1 MVAVREGANIRRARQ
16 LRKALTKPELWL
28 WLRLKDRKAIE
39 IVFRN
44 QHPIGPYVLDF
55 YCPKAKLCIEVDG
68 EIHTHDHQQQH
79 DKARDLWL
87 NNKGICIYRIK
98 AIDLLNNPDETAQG
112 VIDLA
117 RERIINTPPTA
128 FGGSPSP

>member
-1 MVAVREGANIRRARQ
+1 MAVRDGANIPRARQ

-28 WLRLKDRKAIE
+28 WLRLKNRKAIE

-68 EIHTHDHQQQH
+68 EIHTHAHQQQH
-79 DKARDLWL
+79 DKTRDLWL
-87 NNKGICIYRIK
+87 KSKGIGVYRIK
-98 AIDLLNNPDETAQG
+98 AIDLLDNPDETAQG